1 MILDNRD
8 IMVNMET
15 IFTNSEMNYTERSL
29 MNHYFANVSNISR
42 AVKLKYI

>member
-15 IFTNSEMNYTERSL
+15 IFTNSENTERSL